1 MSSKVLK
8 QAQQLEA
15 SKLAWPQ
22 LESRLVEL
30 GPGKGSPPD
39 QDSQAEARVEAAARE
54 AYQRGYA
61 DGEAAARAALEPV
74 LGRLAQ
80 SLEQLSTLGHRLR
93 RQAEADL
100 VHLALAIAR
109 RVLRRELSAD
119 PEAVAGIVRAALD
132 RLQGQEVQRVRVHPA
147 LEEALKRALRQVGAP
162 ASLTVIADRGCQPGD
177 VILETAHGDLDA
189 SVETQ
194 LQEIERGL
202 ADRLRHG

>member
-8 QAQQLEA
+8 QARQLAA

-22 LESRLVEL
+22 LSSTLVGQEASKTA
-30 GPGKGSPPD
+30 PEKP
-39 QDSQAEARVEAAARE
+39 DSQAEARIQAAARE
-54 AYQRGYA
+54 AYQQGYA
-61 DGEAAARAALEPV
+61 DGEAAARTAVEPV
-74 LGRLAQ
+74 LARLGQ
-80 SLEQLSTLGHRLR
+80 SLEQLATMGHRLR

-119 PEAVAGIVRAALD
+119 PDAVGGIVRAALD

-147 LEEALKRALRQVGAP
+147 LEEALKRTLRQVGAP

>member
-1 MSSKVLK
+1 MSSRVLK
-8 QAQQLEA
+8 QPRQLAA
-15 SKLAWPQ
+15 SKLPWPQ
-22 LESRLVEL
+22 LESRLLEWAAEKT
-30 GPGKGSPPD
+30 PGEQ
-39 QDSQAEARVEAAARE
+39 QDNQAEARLEAAVKQ
-54 AYQRGYA
+54 AYERGYA
-61 DGEAAARAALEPV
+61 DGQAAAQTAVEP
-74 LGRLAQ
+74 LLARLAQ
-80 SLEQLSTLGHRLR
+80 SLEQLATMGHRLR

-109 RVLRRELSAD
+109 RVLRRELNAD

-132 RLQGQEVQRVRVHPA
+132 RLQGQELQRVRVHPA
-147 LEEALKRALRQVGAP
+147 LEEALRRALRQAGAP
-162 ASLTVIADRGCQPGD
+162 ASLTVVADRSCQPGD